1 MLGRTLGHYQ
11 LVALIGRGGMGEVYR
26 ARDTRLERDVA
37 LKVLPTEM
45 ASDPAR
51 LERFQRE
58 AKTVAAL
65 NHPHIVHL
73 YSVEEDQ
80 GVHFL
85 TMELV
90 DGQGLNELITG
101 EGLPLAKVF
110 DIGIAGADALSAA
123 HEKGIVH
130 RDLKPANILIARD
143 GRPKVLDFGLAKLA
157 VSDALSDLDQTRT
170 SPITTEGQIMGT
182 VPYMSP
188 EQLRGQNVDP
198 RSDIFSLGIMLYEMT
213 SGQRPFTGPTNAD
226 ISSAILSATPAP
238 LTQVKSNL
246 PHHLGRIVSHCL
258 EKDPEHRFQSAKDV
272 RNELQALRKEVES
285 GVSEVTTMGSS
296 PSLGLARAKASRRKR
311 VMIVAAAAAAVAA
324 ALFFAFGRGTN
335 HAPAASG
342 DPTNSLAVLPFVNMS
357 SDKEQEYFSD
367 GLTEELLNALVKIP
381 DLKVAGRTSSF
392 SFKGKNEDLR
402 EVAEKLGVANILEGS
417 VRKSGKQVRITAQLV
432 KASDGFHLWS
442 QTYDR
447 TLDDIF
453 AVQDDIAK
461 SVARELQVTL
471 LGTHASNNPSTEA
484 YDLILQARYNLRV
497 GGKEPVRRAREQ
509 VERAIEL
516 APESAPAYAEMG
528 LVYMKEADLMSSAS
542 EIQQANRHARE
553 MLTRASELDP
563 GLATAISRLS
573 IIQLADWEFAE
584 AERTMERALA
594 ADPMSPIVISNAGY
608 VQMGMGR
615 FEEAY
620 ALFKK
625 LVEIDPLNVTAVQN
639 LAAICEASGRL
650 DEAEAAIARAH
661 ALQAD
666 GPNLYLTVA
675 AINLARGNAQG
686 LRDAYGKVGELTGMG
701 DYYRQMADAYAEQM
715 LGNTA
720 ASTRATEEFEKQF
733 GDGDRMTCA
742 GLRAFRGEH
751 DRAFAWI
758 DKAVAARDP
767 YITTILTDA
776 SFRTLRSDP
785 RWKPLLKKI
794 GLPTQDV

>member
-1 MLGRTLGHYQ
+1 MR
-11 LVALIGRGGMGEVYR
+11 IC
-26 ARDTRLERDVA
+26 ARW
-37 LKVLPTEM
+37 
-45 ASDPAR
+45 
-51 LERFQRE
+51 
-58 AKTVAAL
+58 
-65 NHPHIVHL
+65 
-73 YSVEEDQ
+73 
-80 GVHFL
+80 
-85 TMELV
+85 
-90 DGQGLNELITG
+90 
-101 EGLPLAKVF
+101 
-110 DIGIAGADALSAA
+110 
-123 HEKGIVH
+123 
-130 RDLKPANILIARD
+130 
-143 GRPKVLDFGLAKLA
+143 
-157 VSDALSDLDQTRT
+157 
-170 SPITTEGQIMGT
+170 
-182 VPYMSP
+182 
-188 EQLRGQNVDP
+188 
-198 RSDIFSLGIMLYEMT
+198 
-213 SGQRPFTGPTNAD
+213 
-226 ISSAILSATPAP
+226 
-238 LTQVKSNL
+238 
-246 PHHLGRIVSHCL
+246 
-258 EKDPEHRFQSAKDV
+258 
-272 RNELQALRKEVES
+272 
-285 GVSEVTTMGSS
+285 
-296 PSLGLARAKASRRKR
+296 
-311 VMIVAAAAAAVAA
+311 
-324 ALFFAFGRGTN
+324 
-335 HAPAASG
+335 
-342 DPTNSLAVLPFVNMS
+342 
-357 SDKEQEYFSD
+357 
-367 GLTEELLNALVKIP
+367 
-381 DLKVAGRTSSF
+381 
-392 SFKGKNEDLR
+392 
-402 EVAEKLGVANILEGS
+402 LEGS

-794 GLPTQDV
+794 GLPTQDA